1 MPLGSD
7 FILDTSGA
15 PVARYD
21 IIILTLD
28 RPIPTSTDGWALQQ
42 SPWSGREPVD
52 LTGAQISIATI
63 EDDDDRFQSGLYTHD
78 ETQQRLVE
86 DTVFGSGAT
95 REVVPAGTPL
105 SNFVGAL
112 IADDRGGQF
121 NVLFPRR
128 LVPEDLGD
136 EFGGRHSVLVLPVR
150 NAAGVLPE
158 FDPEAA
164 FRFVRYVPL
173 VAADDSLPYATCLTE
188 GTLVQ
193 TASGLRPIETLGA
206 GMSVVT
212 LDRGQQAVLW
222 AGRTRLGPEALDLS
236 PNLRPIRIAAGALGQ
251 GRPARDLTVSPQ
263 HRILIRSR
271 VSRRMTGETEV
282 LVAARHLAG
291 LPGVTVERPAAG
303 VVYWHVLLEHHDL
316 MLTEGAWTE
325 SLLPGP
331 MALRALGPAHA
342 RRVRALT
349 AGRSMPPARLLMPGR
364 QARSLAARDGRNV
377 HPLLEALAD

>member
-1 MPLGSD
+1 M
-7 FILDTSGA
+7 T
-15 PVARYD
+15 RYE
-21 IIILTLD
+21 IIVLTLD
-28 RPIPTSTDGWALQQ
+28 RPIPTSNDDWLLLQA
-42 SPWSGREPVD
+42 PWSDRVPID
-52 LTGAQISIATI
+52 ISGARIGIVTI
-63 EDDDDRFQSGLYTHD
+63 EDDDDRFNSGFYSHD
-78 ETQQRLVE
+78 ETQQRLTE
-86 DTVFGSGAT
+86 DTVFGAGDA

-105 SNFVGAL
+105 SNFIGGVIG
-112 IADDRGGQF
+112 DDRGGTF

-128 LVPEDLGD
+128 LVPDDLGD
-136 EFGGRHSVLVLPVR
+136 EFGGRHSVLILPIRSGDGVLPV
-150 NAAGVLPE
+150 
-158 FDPEAA
+158 FDPTAS
-164 FRFVRYVPL
+164 FTFLRYSPL
-173 VAADDSLPYATCLTE
+173 VAANDSLSYATCLTE

-193 TASGLRPIETLGA
+193 TASGPRAIETLGA

-212 LDRGQQAVLW
+212 LDRGAQAVLW
-222 AGRTRLGPEALDLS
+222 AGMTHLGPEALDLS

-271 VSRRMTGETEV
+271 VSQRMTGEDEV

-291 LPGVTVERPAAG
+291 LPGVTVERPAQG

-331 MALRALGPAHA
+331 MALRALGPANA

-349 AGRSMPPARLLMPGR
+349 AGRCMPPARLLLPGR
-364 QARSLAARDGRNV
+364 QARTLAARHGRNIR
-377 HPLLEALAD
+377 PLLEAPAD